1 MEASNFSIPEF
12 FYDLIAILIP
22 GVFALVYTYLLFP
35 EIADVITV
43 TYPYLNNVFTLLV
56 IAYIIGHSAYSLS
69 SEFVVPIFRFLSGN
83 PINTLLGRP
92 IKKHQKKFNKYFL
105 HEVIEHDV
113 YFTTNVTK
121 GIIKYT
127 GDKTFDLKVAEN
139 IDIAYEFCRNFI
151 IEKASKNYTTIRKEQ
166 SYGELSRSIILISIV
181 YFFALIINVIF
192 FTTTSYWW
200 LKAFINLLIFI
211 SFTFRYG
218 QVRHTA
224 PIFIFSTFCTFLTI
238 SNFKDNKSNSN
249 ETI

>member
-1 MEASNFSIPEF
+1 METTNFSIPEF

-22 GVFALVYTYLLFP
+22 GIFAMGYTYFLFP
-35 EIADVITV
+35 EIADTLTI
-43 TYPYLNNVFTLLV
+43 TYPYLNNVFGLLI
-56 IAYIIGHSAYSLS
+56 IAYIIGHSSYSLS

-83 PINTLLGRP
+83 PIKTLLGKP
-92 IKKHQKKFNKYFL
+92 IKNYQKKFNKYFL
-105 HEVIEHDV
+105 REVIEHDA

-121 GIIKYT
+121 GVIKYT
-127 GDKTFDLKVAEN
+127 GDTTFDLNVAEN
-139 IDIAYEFCRNFI
+139 TDIAYEFCRNFI

-166 SYGELSRSIILISIV
+166 AYGELSRSIILISLIA
-181 YFFALIINVIF
+181 FFALLINCIF
-192 FTTTSYWW
+192 FTTTNYWW
-200 LKAFINLLIFI
+200 LKLLVNLLVFV

-238 SNFKDNKSNSN
+238 NNFKENKSTQD